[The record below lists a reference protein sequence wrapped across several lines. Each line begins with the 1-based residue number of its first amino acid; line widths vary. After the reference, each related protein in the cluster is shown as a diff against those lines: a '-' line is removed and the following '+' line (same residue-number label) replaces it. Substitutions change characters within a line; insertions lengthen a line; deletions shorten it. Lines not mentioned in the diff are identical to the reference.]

1 MTSEP
6 DYTIRLARD
15 EDGDAAR
22 ALVRAAYAIYLS
34 RMDREP
40 APMQDDYPAQIAKGR
55 VHVLEVGER
64 LAGVLVLID
73 ETDELLLDNVALDP
87 DFQGRGLGR
96 VLVQFAED
104 QARARGCGAIRLYT
118 HETMVENVALYQKLG
133 YQITGDGREKGFQRI
148 YMRKAL

>member
-15 EDGDAAR
+15 EDADAAR
-22 ALVRAAYAIYLS
+22 ALVRAAYGIYLS

-55 VHVLEVGER
+55 VHLLEVDKR

-73 ETDELLLDNVALDP
+73 ETDELLLV
-87 DFQGRGLGR
+87 
-96 VLVQFAED
+96 
-104 QARARGCGAIRLYT
+104 
-118 HETMVENVALYQKLG
+118 
-133 YQITGDGREKGFQRI
+133 
-148 YMRKAL
+148 